1 MDRPE
6 KKEAG
11 RQRYIQKRKPP
22 SGEPRE
28 AERKINSIFYKEETE
43 TRGQSRDGLFF
54 LREGKEREAAEAGFP
69 NAPATMRETNEGS
82 FTNLREGKE
91 REAAE
96 ADFPNAPA
104 TMRETAERQ
113 VRELEEKLIRLQMVE
128 GK

>member
-11 RQRYIQKRKPP
+11 SQRYIQKRKPP

-28 AERKINSIFYKEETE
+28 AEKKINSIFYKEETE

-54 LREGKEREAAEAGFP
+54 LREGE
-69 NAPATMRETNEGS
+69 
-82 FTNLREGKE
+82 E

-104 TMRETAERQ
+104 TMREAAERQ
-113 VRELEEKLIRLQMVE
+113 VRELEESKR
-128 GK
+128 